1 VDAVFLVGLTDGT
14 LPINHATTPE
24 QVEEEKRLL
33 YVGVTRAR
41 RHLSMSWAAARAA
54 GARRARK
61 PSRFLVPM
69 LPVADRP
76 KPVQRKLPDDPVVVA
91 LRDWRL
97 DRSRRDG
104 VPAYVVFDNK
114 TLEAI
119 AEIRPRDRNEL
130 ASVPGIGPKKLEQ
143 YADEVL
149 AILVR

>member
-1 VDAVFLVGLTDGT
+1 MMPAAERTDT
-14 LPINHATTPE
+14 AS
-24 QVEEEKRLL
+24 KS
-33 YVGVTRAR
+33 A
-41 RHLSMSWAAARAA
+41 
-54 GARRARK
+54 K
-61 PSRFLVPM
+61 
-69 LPVADRP
+69 
-76 KPVQRKLPDDPVVVA
+76 RKLSDDPVVVA

-97 DRSRRDG
+97 DRSRRDA

-149 AILVR
+149 AVLAR